1 MAMTRY
7 VALAVETSSTQ
18 DLVTISS
25 TEATATTHWN
35 LLGSQVKE
43 RMSCMVGMATI
54 FLLAEMGSGTSS
66 IAAKARTA
74 TLLTRST
81 MWTAAARR
89 GNQVPMSLP
98 VDSLGHR

>member
-7 VALAVETSSTQ
+7 VALAVETSSRE
-18 DLVTISS
+18 DPVTISS

-54 FLLAEMGSGTSS
+54 FLLAEMGGTSS

-89 GNQVPMSLP
+89 GNQVPMAGS